1 MEKLIADAGTRA
13 EQPSILFVRAG
24 SSARYTKAKTADT
37 HFACR
42 MLDELGTTN
51 IADTA
56 PVLLDGL
63 STEEIL
69 LADPDFIFYTTMG
82 DEKSGVAYMESL
94 LADPVWSTLSAVRGG
109 RVYQLPKDLFQYKPN
124 ARWDEAYAYLS
135 SLLYGEEP

>member
-1 MEKLIADAGTRA
+1 
-13 EQPSILFVRAG
+13 
-24 SSARYTKAKTADT
+24 
-37 HFACR
+37 
-42 MLDELGTTN
+42 
-51 IADTA
+51 
-56 PVLLDGL
+56 
-63 STEEIL
+63 
-69 LADPDFIFYTTMG
+69 MG